1 MTSLAETTPEVA
13 PELASESAIKP
24 AHSGPSYRQ
33 LAIDG
38 LWRNN
43 PALVQ
48 VLGLCPL
55 LAISNTT
62 VNALGLGLAT
72 LLTLVVSNTLV
83 SVIRHWVR
91 PEIRLPVFVLVIAS
105 VVTAIELAMNTW
117 LHGLY
122 LVLGIFL
129 PLIVTNCIIIARAEG
144 FASRHDVARA
154 AFDGL
159 MMGAGFALVLLA
171 LGMLREL
178 LGQGTLFANAHLM
191 LGEWGRGLTWQV
203 MPENYSF
210 LLAILPPGAFIA
222 LALLIAL
229 KNALD
234 QRRV

>member
-1 MTSLAETTPEVA
+1 MTSLVETTPELA
-13 PELASESAIKP
+13 PELAMKP

-33 LAIDG
+33 LAMDG

-105 VVTAIELAMNTW
+105 VVTAIELAMNSW

-129 PLIVTNCIIIARAEG
+129 PLIVTNCIVIARAEG

-191 LGEWGRGLTWQV
+191 LGEWGRGLTLHV
-203 MPENYSF
+203 MPENYGF

>member
-1 MTSLAETTPEVA
+1 MNTAVET
-13 PELASESAIKP
+13 ASDVVIKP
-24 AHSGPSYRQ
+24 TAAGPAYSQ
-33 LAIDG
+33 LAMDG

-62 VNALGLGLAT
+62 VNALALGLAT

-83 SVIRHWVR
+83 SLIRHWVR
-91 PEIRLPVFVLVIAS
+91 PEVRLPVFVLVIAS
-105 VVTAIELAMNTW
+105 VVTAIELAMNAW

-129 PLIVTNCIIIARAEG
+129 PLIVTNCIVIARAEG
-144 FASRHDVARA
+144 FAARHDVARA

-159 MMGAGFALVLLA
+159 MMGAGFALVLIV
-171 LGMLREL
+171 LGIMREL
-178 LGQGTLFANAHLM
+178 LGQGTIFANAHLM
-191 LGEWGRGLTWQV
+191 FGEWGRSLTLHV
-203 MPENYSF
+203 MPENYGF